1 MPRLGE
7 EGAERARGGV
17 QSIGRGFAII
27 EEIARNRD
35 GIGLAELSKRVGLH
49 NSTTF
54 HLVKTL
60 VSLGYVRQLKDSKR
74 YRIGRPLFA
83 LAASALDEIEMMS
96 LATPVLDDLARATG
110 ESAHFS
116 VPMGDAVVVLART
129 SGPGA
134 FQLTDRVG
142 VVRPAHCTALGKIM
156 LAALAP
162 GQFERYLQRAE
173 LKAHTPKSI
182 TSAERLAREI
192 AEVRRAG
199 LAIDDGEFDPELRC
213 VALPVRDF
221 SGRVIG
227 AIGISG
233 PVWRL
238 SIEALQKRAR
248 AGARRRRPPVGRIR
262 LSAAKRS
269 ARQGG
274 GLDRERR
281 QAMPRHANYVPH
293 GVIPAVLLPFENDL
307 SIDEASFRKHLR
319 DVAAVE
325 GLSAVTIN
333 AHSTEVASC
342 TFDEQRRVL
351 DIAQDEIG
359 GRLPLINGIW
369 ADGSLEA
376 ARHRA
381 HGGRRAAPR
390 RSLVFP
396 PAPFTLGQS
405 PAMAL
410 AHFKRIADA
419 TDLPLIVFQYPLATG
434 QGYPKDT
441 LLKLCEEVPTI
452 RAIKDWIGNVP
463 HHEWHIR
470 TLQSLPRPVNVLTTH
485 SSWLLLVAGAR
496 PATACCRARA
506 A

>member
-1 MPRLGE
+1 VTVRPKQKSASGRPPRASIAEIRDFGD
-7 EGAERARGGV
+7 EGTGQARGGV
-17 QSIGRGFAII
+17 QSIGRAFAII

-54 HLVKTL
+54 HLVKTM

-96 LATPVLDDLARATG
+96 LATPVLDELARATG

-162 GQFERYLQRAE
+162 DQFARYLQRAE
-173 LKAHTPKSI
+173 LKAYTPKSI
-182 TSAERLAREI
+182 TSAEQLAREI

-199 LAIDDGEFDPELRC
+199 LAIDDGEFDSELRC
-213 VALPVRDF
+213 AALPVRDF

-248 AGARRRRPPVGRIR
+248 IVRAAADR
-262 LSAAKRS
+262 LSAEFGYA
-269 ARQGG
+269 G
-274 GLDRERR
+274 EPE
-281 QAMPRHANYVPH
+281 PRV
-293 GVIPAVLLPFENDL
+293 
-307 SIDEASFRKHLR
+307 R
-319 DVAAVE
+319 AAV
-325 GLSAVTIN
+325 
-333 AHSTEVASC
+333 
-342 TFDEQRRVL
+342 
-351 DIAQDEIG
+351 
-359 GRLPLINGIW
+359 
-369 ADGSLEA
+369 
-376 ARHRA
+376 
-381 HGGRRAAPR
+381 
-390 RSLVFP
+390 
-396 PAPFTLGQS
+396 
-405 PAMAL
+405 
-410 AHFKRIADA
+410 
-419 TDLPLIVFQYPLATG
+419 
-434 QGYPKDT
+434 
-441 LLKLCEEVPTI
+441 
-452 RAIKDWIGNVP
+452 
-463 HHEWHIR
+463 
-470 TLQSLPRPVNVLTTH
+470 
-485 SSWLLLVAGAR
+485 
-496 PATACCRARA
+496 
-506 A
+506 